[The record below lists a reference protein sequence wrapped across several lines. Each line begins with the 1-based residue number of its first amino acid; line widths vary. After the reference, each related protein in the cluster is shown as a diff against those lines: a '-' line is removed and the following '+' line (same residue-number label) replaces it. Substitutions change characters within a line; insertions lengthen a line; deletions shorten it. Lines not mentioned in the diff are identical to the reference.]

1 MAFFSFK
8 KPKKTQRTVSFYDRE
23 NRIQNAGDLKFF
35 FNQTASL
42 TTSAPITFRGIPL
55 SDITLE
61 EIEAQLGEPI
71 YIFDHQYRIAGHLV
85 YYYKK
90 KVEQLTLLT
99 QLHFINEV
107 FLLAVTKFS
116 SDYVLGDAD
125 KTRLTAQIIKNYP
138 GTSLTPEQ
146 YTLKFKDAD
155 GHVIFTEDNVFC
167 FLHYVSNSN
176 RVQKLKTQID
186 WENLTQTIPD
196 DTGDSIDNFI

>member
-1 MAFFSFK
+1 MAFFNFN
-8 KPKKTQRTVSFYDRE
+8 KPKKTERTVSFYDRE
-23 NRIQNAGDLKFF
+23 NRIQNANDLKFF

-42 TTSAPITFRGIPL
+42 TTSAPITFRGMPL
-55 SDITLE
+55 SAITIE
-61 EIEAQLGEPI
+61 EMEAQFGVPT
-71 YIFDHQYRIAGHLV
+71 YIFDHEYRIAGHLV

-125 KTRLTAQIIKNYP
+125 KNKLAAQVIKNYP
-138 GTSLTPEQ
+138 GTTLTPEQ
-146 YTLKFKDAD
+146 HTLKFKDAD
-155 GHVIFTEDNVFC
+155 GHVIFTEENVFC

-186 WENLTQTIPD
+186 WENLAQTIPD
-196 DTGDSIDNFI
+196 TTNESIDNFI